1 MKFNPKEFEEILE
14 LEIVFS
20 YSEVI
25 NLQMGYLT
33 SGNYILYEKFDNAEI
48 INADPVAG
56 KYIYCNWGTLI
67 TIKKDDI
74 ENYNKRNDDL
84 SNEED
89 YFPETFDE
97 IVEDFKEMSNEIYT
111 RMNEKGIFDS
121 MKHQLETY
129 NEQIKPKGYTSY
141 SYQSQSFER
150 FMQVRNISYIKEY
163 FG

>member
-1 MKFNPKEFEEILE
+1 MKFNPKEFEEILD

-33 SGNYILYEKFDNAEI
+33 SGDYILYEKFDNAEI
-48 INADPVAG
+48 INADPEAG

-67 TIKKDDI
+67 TIKKRHI
-74 ENYNKRNDDL
+74 EYYNKRNDDL

-97 IVEDFKEMSNEIYT
+97 IVEDFKEMSNDIYT

-121 MKHQLETY
+121 MEHQLETY
-129 NEQIKPKGYTSY
+129 KEQIKPKGYISY
-141 SYQSQSFER
+141 SYQSQKFER